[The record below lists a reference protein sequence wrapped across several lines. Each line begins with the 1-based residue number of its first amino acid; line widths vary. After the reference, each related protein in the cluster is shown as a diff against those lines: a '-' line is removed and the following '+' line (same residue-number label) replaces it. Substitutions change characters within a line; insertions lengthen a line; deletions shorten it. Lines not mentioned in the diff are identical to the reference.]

1 MNSHPTSYARITRDG
16 NVRTG
21 FDSFN
26 IGPASV
32 GIGYPVYVIAEAGVN
47 HDGDMSL
54 ARELIHAAVDTEADA
69 VKFQVFSAE
78 RLAAES
84 APAAAYQ
91 QKTAGATSQREMLA
105 RLELSHDDF
114 AELFEYAG
122 RMGIEFIATPFS
134 PVDLEFLLSL
144 GVRAIKIASPDLVNP
159 FLMDPAA
166 ASGLPVI
173 ASTGAAELA
182 EIDWAVERF
191 TNLDGGPLALLHC
204 ISSYP
209 AHELEANLGAIGAL
223 SRTFDCIAGFS
234 DHTESL
240 EIGAYATTAGACI
253 IEKHLTLDRK
263 RSGPDHAFSLEP
275 DQMREYIRNIR
286 RAELLMGRG
295 KIGMTGSQ
303 REVRNVARSSLV
315 AACDIREGQ
324 IITRD
329 MLTARRPGS
338 GISVM
343 RLDDV
348 VGRRAARA
356 IRRDTFLD
364 WADLAESTRTPIR
377 RDDLHVS
384 N

>member
-1 MNSHPTSYARITRDG
+1 MNTPTSYARITRDG
-16 NVRTG
+16 SVRTG

-47 HDGDMSL
+47 HDGDISV
-54 ARELIHAAVDTEADA
+54 ARELIHAAVDAEADA

-114 AELFEYAG
+114 AELFAYAG
-122 RMGIEFIATPFS
+122 QMGIEFIATPFS
-134 PVDLEFLLSL
+134 AVDLEFLLSL

-159 FLMDPAA
+159 FLMDLAA

-173 ASTGAAELA
+173 ASTGAADLA
-182 EIDWAVERF
+182 EVDWAVERF
-191 TNLDGGPLALLHC
+191 TNMDGGPLALLHC

-209 AHELEANLGAIGAL
+209 AHEFEANLGAIGAL
-223 SRTFDCIAGFS
+223 ARTFDCIAGFS

-253 IEKHLTLDRK
+253 IEKHLTLDRRRK
-263 RSGPDHAFSLEP
+263 GPDHAFSLEP
-275 DQMREYIRNIR
+275 EQMGQYIRNIR
-286 RAELLMGRG
+286 RAELLLGRG
-295 KIGMTGSQ
+295 QIGMTGSQ
-303 REVRNVARSSLV
+303 REVRDVARSSLV
-315 AACDIREGQ
+315 VARNIREGQ
-324 IITRD
+324 IITRE
-329 MLTARRPGS
+329 MLTARRPGT
-338 GISVM
+338 GIPAM
-343 RLDDV
+343 RIDEV
-348 VGRRAARA
+348 VGRRAVRDLAQ
-356 IRRDTFLD
+356 DTFLD
-364 WADLAESTRTPIR
+364 WSDLAESTRAPIR
-377 RDDLHVS
+377 LDDLHVS
-384 N
+384 R